1 MAYRTLRDVLGE
13 PSTWSHSITSSRLRP
28 DMRDATIQ
36 DVFCTGSKL
45 SLHTMSRQYGETMTV
60 FHIPDANLRW
70 RIMGAIQRGMSV
82 LAFLRTAV

>member
-1 MAYRTLRDVLGE
+1 MADRSFRDVLGE
-13 PSTWSHSITSSRLRP
+13 PSTWTHSITSTRHRP

-45 SLHTMSRQYGETMTV
+45 SLHTKSTQYGETMTV

-70 RIMGAIQRGMSV
+70 HVMGSIRRGMSV
-82 LAFLRTAV
+82 LSFLRMAV